1 MSPALVSPWRDYRDR
16 AVLVTGGTRGIG
28 LAVALAFGR
37 RGAHV
42 TMTHRWGSADEDDIR
57 ARFAAVGAPVP
68 RIVEAD
74 ASKQEDIDGV
84 METIRDSHGHLE
96 AFVSNV
102 AFAALVRTVDD
113 YVKRSLMASIDYSAW
128 PLAAHTLAARRILGK
143 APRYVVGMSSMGADT
158 VHMNYD
164 FIAASKSVLET
175 LCRYLHYRLRDED
188 TRVNVIR
195 TRFVSTESLVATVG
209 EAFEPFVRRIQPDV
223 FSEPSEV
230 ADATF
235 AVCSGLFDALGGQ
248 VITVDR
254 GAGNFENF
262 SRMYVERQQ
271 HPLFPEISSDS

>member
-1 MSPALVSPWRDYRDR
+1 MTPLWFDYRGR

-28 LAVALAFGR
+28 LAVALAFAR
-37 RGAHV
+37 RGADV
-42 TMTHRWGSADEDDIR
+42 TITYRWGSADEDDIR
-57 ARFAAVGAPVP
+57 ARFAAAGASPP

-74 ASKQEDIDGV
+74 ASRSDDVDGV
-84 METIRDSHGHLE
+84 METIRASHGELA

-102 AFAALVRTVDD
+102 AFAALIRSLDD
-113 YVKRSLMASIDYSAW
+113 YARRSLATSIDYSAW
-128 PLAAHTLAARRILGK
+128 PIAEHTLAARRVFGR

-175 LCRYLHYRLRDED
+175 LCRYLHYRLRDEG
-188 TRVNVIR
+188 TRVNVVR

-209 EAFEPFVRRIQPDV
+209 EEFEPFVRRIQPDV
-223 FSEPSEV
+223 FTEPEEV
-230 ADATF
+230 AEATF

-248 VITVDR
+248 VLTVDR

-262 SRMYVERQQ
+262 SRMFVERHR
-271 HPLFPEISSDS
+271 HPLKQETAQ

>member
-1 MSPALVSPWRDYRDR
+1 MTPLWFDYRGR

-28 LAVALAFGR
+28 LAVALAFAR
-37 RGAHV
+37 RGADV
-42 TMTHRWGSADEDDIR
+42 TITHRWGSADEDDIR
-57 ARFAAVGAPVP
+57 ARFAAAGASPP

-74 ASKQEDIDGV
+74 AARSDDVDGV
-84 METIRDSHGHLE
+84 METIRASHGELA

-102 AFAALVRTVDD
+102 AFAALIRSLDD
-113 YVKRSLMASIDYSAW
+113 YARRSLATSIDYSAW
-128 PLAAHTLAARRILGK
+128 PIAEHTLAARRVFGR

-175 LCRYLHYRLRDED
+175 LCRYLHYRLRDEG
-188 TRVNVIR
+188 TRVNVVR

-209 EAFEPFVRRIQPDV
+209 EEFEPFVRRIQPDV
-223 FSEPSEV
+223 FTEPEEV
-230 ADATF
+230 AEATF

-248 VITVDR
+248 VLTVDR

-262 SRMYVERQQ
+262 SRMFVERHR
-271 HPLFPEISSDS
+271 HPLKQETAQ